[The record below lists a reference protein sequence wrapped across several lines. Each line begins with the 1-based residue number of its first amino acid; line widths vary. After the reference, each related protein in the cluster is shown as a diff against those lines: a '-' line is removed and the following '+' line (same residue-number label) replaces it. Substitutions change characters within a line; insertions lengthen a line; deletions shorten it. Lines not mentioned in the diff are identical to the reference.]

1 MLERMADAPD
11 IVDLTITNVAH
22 GGVFVARHEG
32 RVVFVPDT
40 LPGETVRARLVD
52 TRKKSFWRAET
63 LEVLD
68 ASPDRVDHVWDASSI
83 GRDPAERAGG
93 AEFGHIALARQRA
106 LKADVLSDAL
116 LRFGGLDADSPFTRT
131 VVEPTPGDVE
141 GDGLRWRTRVSL
153 HVDGDGRV
161 GPYAAR
167 SHHVIAVDDL
177 PLASPEVARAAPLRD
192 RLDGATTVD
201 VVVSADGVL
210 VAVDGAARTGAIHE
224 RVGERTFSLEP
235 LGFWQVHREAAA
247 LLSSAVSSAVDPDR
261 FDPAAPNLDLYGG
274 VGLFAA
280 TLADRFG
287 RSVRVTSVEAESSAT
302 DHAAENLADIV
313 GARAV
318 TARVDRFVRSL
329 GAERDLA
336 RYRAATVVLDP
347 PRSGAGTAVVGELA
361 ALAPA
366 QIVYVACD
374 PVALARD
381 TKALRSAGYELD
393 ALRAFDL
400 FPHTHHVE
408 AVAAFSR
415 AGDGPS

>member
-68 ASPDRVDHVWDASSI
+68 ASPDRVDHVWSSSSI
-83 GRDPAERAGG
+83 ERDPADRAGG
-93 AEFGHIALARQRA
+93 AEFGHIALPRQRL

-116 LRFGGLDADSPFTRT
+116 VRFGGLDADSPFTRVT
-131 VVEPTPGDVE
+131 VEPTPSDEG

-153 HVDGDGRV
+153 HVDEDGRV

-167 SHHVIAVDDL
+167 SHRVIPVEDL
-177 PLASPEVARAAPLRD
+177 PLATTEIAEAAPLHD
-192 RLDGATTVD
+192 RLEGATTVD
-201 VVVSADGVL
+201 VVASTDGVL
-210 VAVDGAARTGAIHE
+210 VAVDGAARTGAVHE
-224 RVGERTFSLEP
+224 RVGDRTFSLEP
-235 LGFWQVHREAAA
+235 LGFWQVHRAAGG
-247 LLSSAVSSAVDPDR
+247 LLSSAVAAAVDADR

-287 RSVRVTSVEAESSAT
+287 TGIRVTTVEAESSAT
-302 DHAAENLADIV
+302 DHAAENLVDIV

-318 TARVDRFVRSL
+318 TDRVDRFVRAI
-329 GAERDLA
+329 GRERDVA
-336 RYRAATVVLDP
+336 RYRESTVILDP
-347 PRSGAGTAVVGELA
+347 PRSGAGTALVGELA
-361 ALAPA
+361 ALQPA

-381 TKALRSAGYELD
+381 TKALRASGYELTSV
-393 ALRAFDL
+393 RAFDL

-415 AGDGPS
+415 SGDRPS

>member
-40 LPGETVRARLVD
+40 IPGETARARLVD

-68 ASPDRVDHVWDASSI
+68 ASPDRVDHVWSASSLD
-83 GRDPAERAGG
+83 RDPDDRAGG
-93 AEFGHIALARQRA
+93 AEFGHISLPRQRA
-106 LKADVLSDAL
+106 LKADVLNDAL
-116 LRFGGLDADSPFTRT
+116 VRFGGLDADSPFTRT
-131 VVEPTPGDVE
+131 SVEPTTGDAD

-153 HVDGDGRV
+153 HVDADGRV

-167 SHHVIAVDDL
+167 SHRVIPVDDL
-177 PLASPEVARAAPLRD
+177 PLATSEVAEAAPLRD

-224 RVGERTFSLEP
+224 RVGERTFTLEP
-235 LGFWQVHREAAA
+235 LGFWQVHREAAG
-247 LLSSAVSSAVDPDR
+247 LLSSAVASAVDADR
-261 FDPAAPNLDLYGG
+261 FDPTAPNLDLYGG

-287 RSVRVTSVEAESSAT
+287 HGVRVTTVEAESSAT
-302 DHAAENLADIV
+302 DHAAENLADVV

-318 TARVDRFVRSL
+318 TARVDRFVRSI
-329 GAERDLA
+329 ASERDLA

-347 PRSGAGTAVVGELA
+347 PRSGAGTAVVAELA

-381 TKALRSAGYELD
+381 TKALREAGYELD
-393 ALRAFDL
+393 SLRAFDL

-415 AGDGPS
+415 TGERSS

>member
-40 LPGETVRARLVD
+40 LPGETVGARLVD

-63 LEVLD
+63 LEVLE
-68 ASPDRVDHVWDASSI
+68 ASADRVDHVW
-83 GRDPAERAGG
+83 PAAAIDRVPADRAGG
-93 AEFGHIALARQRA
+93 AEFGHIALPHQRR
-106 LKADVLSDAL
+106 LKADVLGDAL
-116 LRFGGLDADSPFTRT
+116 VRFGGLAPESDMTRT
-131 VVEPTPGDVE
+131 VVEPTASDSD
-141 GDGLRWRTRVSL
+141 GDGLRWRTRVTL
-153 HVDGDGRV
+153 HVDDEGRV

-167 SHHVIAVDDL
+167 SHRVVPVEDL
-177 PLASPEVARAAPLRD
+177 PLATPGIEAAAPLRE
-192 RLDGATTVD
+192 RLIGATTVD
-201 VVVSADGVL
+201 VVESADGVV
-210 VAVDGAARTGAIHE
+210 VAVDGDARSGLVHE
-224 RVGERTFSLEP
+224 RVGRRTFSLEP
-235 LGFWQVHREAAA
+235 LGFWQVHHESAA
-247 LLSSAVSSAVDPDR
+247 LLSAAVADAIDEDR

-287 RSVRVTSVEAESSAT
+287 SGVRVTTVEAESSAT

-318 TARVDRFVRSL
+318 TDRVDRFVRSL
-329 GAERDLA
+329 SRERDLS
-336 RYRAATVVLDP
+336 RYRGATVILDP
-347 PRSGAGTAVVGELA
+347 PRSGAGTAVVAELA
-361 ALAPA
+361 ALDPA

-381 TKALRSAGYELD
+381 TRALTEAGYAL
-393 ALRAFDL
+393 ASLRAFDL

-408 AVAAFSR
+408 AVAAFVRSEER
-415 AGDGPS
+415 TS

>member
-1 MLERMADAPD
+1 MADAPD

-52 TRKKSFWRAET
+52 TRKKSFWRAEA

-68 ASPDRVDHVWDASSI
+68 ASADRVDHVWSASAI
-83 GRDPAERAGG
+83 DRDPADRAGG
-93 AEFGHIALARQRA
+93 AEFGHIALPRQRT

-116 LRFGGLDADSPFTRT
+116 VRFGGLDADSPFVRT
-131 VVEPTPGDVE
+131 VVEPTAGDD
-141 GDGLRWRTRVSL
+141 DGNGLHWRTRVSL
-153 HVDGDGRV
+153 HVDGEGRV

-167 SHHVIAVDDL
+167 SHRVITVEDL
-177 PLASPEVARAAPLRD
+177 PLATSEVAAAAPLRE

-201 VVVSADGVL
+201 VVLSADGVL
-210 VAVDGAARTGAIHE
+210 VAVDGAARTGAVHE

-235 LGFWQVHREAAA
+235 LGFWQVHREAAV
-247 LLSSAVSSAVDPDR
+247 LLSSAVSSAVDAGR

-287 RSVRVTSVEAESSAT
+287 RGVRVTTVEAESSAT
-302 DHAAENLADIV
+302 DHAAENLSDVV

-318 TARVDRFVRSL
+318 TARVDRFVRSI
-329 GAERDLA
+329 GAERDVA
-336 RYRAATVVLDP
+336 RYRAATIVLDP

-361 ALAPA
+361 ALQPA
-366 QIVYVACD
+366 QIIYVACD

-381 TKALRSAGYELD
+381 TKALRASGYELD
-393 ALRAFDL
+393 SLRAFDL

-408 AVAAFSR
+408 AVAAFTR
-415 AGDGPS
+415 TGDRPS

>member
-40 LPGETVRARLVD
+40 IPGETVRARLVD

-63 LEVLD
+63 VEVLE
-68 ASPDRVDHVWDASSI
+68 ASADRVEHVWSHASI
-83 GRDPAERAGG
+83 DRDPADRAGG
-93 AEFGHIALARQRA
+93 AEFGHIALTRQRA
-106 LKADVLSDAL
+106 LKADVLGDAL
-116 LRFGGLDADSPFTRT
+116 VRFGGLDASSPFTST
-131 VVEPTPGDVE
+131 VVEPTPGDVD
-141 GDGLRWRTRVSL
+141 GDGLRWRTRVTL
-153 HVDGDGRV
+153 HVDDEGRV

-167 SHHVIAVDDL
+167 SHRVVPVDDL
-177 PLASPEVARAAPLRD
+177 PLATAEIAAVAPLQEH
-192 RLDGATTVD
+192 LEGATTVD
-201 VVVSADGVL
+201 VVSTADGVL
-210 VAVDGAARTGAIHE
+210 VAVDGDARTGSVHE
-224 RVGERTFSLEP
+224 HVGEREFSLEP

-247 LLSSAVSSAVDPDR
+247 LLSSAVASAVDADR

-280 TLADRFG
+280 SLADRFG
-287 RSVRVTSVEAESSAT
+287 RGVRVTTVEAESSAT

-318 TARVDRFVRSL
+318 TDRVDRFVRSI
-329 GAERDLA
+329 ARERDLA
-336 RYRAATVVLDP
+336 RYREATVILDP
-347 PRSGAGTAVVGELA
+347 PRSGAGIAVVGELA
-361 ALAPA
+361 ALRPA

-381 TKALRSAGYELD
+381 TRALRDAGYEL
-393 ALRAFDL
+393 ATLRAFDL

-408 AVAAFSR
+408 AVAAFVRTEDVRS
-415 AGDGPS
+415 